1 MKQELDFIIVGQGI
15 AGTIL
20 AFELLKRNKKV
31 KVVDEFQANSSSRI
45 ALGIYNPLV
54 LKWFTRSWKAEV
66 QLKKLNNF
74 CKDFENEFNVKI
86 NHKSNIY
93 KFLETNFSINNWI
106 EKQFSPNREQFMSE
120 HLKYLDGIKNPFG
133 VVLQSGWVDIKLMLD
148 SFRAFLK
155 KNKILINES
164 FVFNELKINKDYIK
178 YNNYISKYIV
188 FCEGSSV
195 INNPYF
201 NNLGFKM
208 TKGEI
213 IHFKSTDLK
222 LNKIIHS
229 GIITI
234 PISNDTYY
242 SGATFNWDINS
253 IIPTEIARGEIIN
266 KIKKIR
272 NFNYE
277 LIDQK
282 VAIRPSVIDRRAIIG
297 SHHKHKNLY
306 LMNGLGSRGMLLSPY
321 LADQLCSSIFD
332 NKKINSEININR
344 FQ

>member
-1 MKQELDFIIVGQGI
+1 MKHELDFIIVGQGI

-20 AFELLKRNKKV
+20 AFELLKRNKRV
-31 KVVDEFQANSSSRI
+31 KVVDKFQENSSSRI

-54 LKWFTRSWKAEV
+54 LKWFTRSWKAEI
-66 QLKKLNNF
+66 QLKKLSSF

-93 KFLETNFSINNWI
+93 KFLESNFSINNWI
-106 EKQFSPNREQFMSE
+106 EKQFSPNRKDFMSE
-120 HLKYLDGIKNPFG
+120 ELNYLDGIQNPFG

-148 SFRAFLK
+148 SFRNFLK
-155 KNKILINES
+155 KNNSIINES
-164 FVFNELKINKDYIK
+164 FVFDEMKVNKDFIK

-188 FCEGSSV
+188 FCEGASV

-222 LNKIIHS
+222 LKKIIHS

-234 PISNDTYY
+234 PISKDTYY
-242 SGATFNWDINS
+242 AGATFNWDINS
-253 IIPTEIARGEIIN
+253 LIPSEIAKNEIID
-266 KIKKIR
+266 KIKKIK

-282 VAIRPSVIDRRAIIG
+282 IAIRPSVVDRRAIIG
-297 SHHKHKNLY
+297 SHHKYNNLY
-306 LMNGLGSRGMLLSPY
+306 LMNGLGSRGMLLAPY
-321 LADQLCSSIFD
+321 LVKQLCSSIFD